1 MPIYGTHILHD
12 LRNAVL
18 EFEKSEQVPGEELLA
33 GWLLAAAPPT
43 FDFLSSFFPAAA
55 APAAPPLGTAALTI
69 VSC

>member
-18 EFEKSEQVPGEELLA
+18 ESEKSEQVPGEELLA

-55 APAAPPLGTAALTI
+55 PA
-69 VSC
+69 C